1 MSSQL
6 YQFLLKK
13 GLEPRKAQEEFFSI
27 VHKTIEE
34 GSISIVQAPTG
45 TGKTY
50 GYLIPIIERGEKA
63 WFLSFKTREK
73 FLRVGSISL

>member
-13 GLEPRKAQEEFFSI
+13 GLEPRKAQEEFFRI

-50 GYLIPIIERGEKA
+50 GYLIPTYNRKGRKSHHIHWHKAPARTTEK
-63 WFLSFKTREK
+63 
-73 FLRVGSISL
+73 GH